1 MSDLTAGWDNFF
13 IATAGAAGA
22 LVGLVVVAISV
33 NIRRIIEYSTL
44 PSRAAAAVGSL
55 VLLLVVA
62 CFSLFPQQGDVA
74 FGIEILGAAA
84 IALVQ
89 QCIMVARLLQQVPR
103 RPAFENA
110 YKIVLGFGQVAPF
123 IPGGILIAAGSPAG
137 MYWVAAGFVAVFITS
152 MITVWVLLVEIQR

>member
-1 MSDLTAGWDNFF
+1 MTDVTAGWDSFF

-33 NIRRIIEYSTL
+33 NIQKIIEYRTL

-62 CFSLFPQQGDVA
+62 CFSLFPHQADLA
-74 FGIEILGAAA
+74 LCLEILGAVA
-84 IALVQ
+84 IAVCQ
-89 QCIMVARLLQQVPR
+89 QAVMAVRLMQQVPR
-103 RPAFENA
+103 RPLFENA
-110 YKIVLGFGQVAPF
+110 YKIALGFGQLAPF
-123 IPGGILIAAGSPAG
+123 VPGAILIATGTPAG
-137 MYWVAAGFVAVFITS
+137 LYWVAAGFVAVFITS